1 MSLLRR
7 ARGFLLRLAFRRVTA
22 VVAGLALVLPS
33 AWLIVGDFR
42 WESGVTDGLA
52 LICGA
57 TGVAL
62 LFIGLGGRSP
72 DWVDG
77 DSL

>member
-7 ARGFLLRLAFRRVTA
+7 TRGFLLRVAFRRVTA
-22 VVAGLALVLPS
+22 VAAGLVLVLPS
-33 AWLIVGDFR
+33 AVLMVRDFH
-42 WESGVTDGLA
+42 WESGVTDGLS

-57 TGVAL
+57 TGAAL
-62 LFIGLGGRSP
+62 VLIGLSGRSP

-77 DSL
+77 